1 MTREN
6 LIEVSNLSTRC
17 EIRNVLTRLWYDAN
31 EGILLIIESDTV
43 LNWLMAD
50 DVLCSCVQ
58 LDLEDPVEVMA
69 ATSR

>member
-43 LNWLMAD
+43 LIWLMAD